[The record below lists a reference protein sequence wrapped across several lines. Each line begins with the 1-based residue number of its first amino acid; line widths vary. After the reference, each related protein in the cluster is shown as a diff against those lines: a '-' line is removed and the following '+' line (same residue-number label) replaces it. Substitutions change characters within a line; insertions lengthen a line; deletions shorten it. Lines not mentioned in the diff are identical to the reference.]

1 MQDMGTR
8 RTADQEPTMQ
18 CLFRSSDLMFLLH
31 AAAERMAA
39 DLDRAAVEMGLKDVR
54 DWFVLAALDDG
65 QQRTQLELSR
75 MVCVDKTTLI
85 SVLDRLE
92 QHQLIIRTVD
102 PADRRV
108 RIPQITPAG
117 RRVYAKFATAR
128 DAAEARALD
137 GIDPEQRAAIVLRY
151 LLEYTPGEIA
161 RMLELPRG
169 TVNSRLRRGLDRDG
183 VGRVAHGCFPAAV
196 VGRVHGE
203 AWPRRQVEFEELGS
217 RPADGNAQA

>member
-1 MQDMGTR
+1 MP
-8 RTADQEPTMQ
+8 ADLT
-18 CLFRSSDLMFLLH
+18 FLLH
-31 AAAERMAA
+31 AAADRMTV
-39 DLDRAAVEMGLKDVR
+39 DLDRAAVDMGLNDVR
-54 DWFVLAALDDG
+54 DWLVLAALDDG

-92 QHQLIIRTVD
+92 QHKLVVRTVD

-137 GIDPEQRAAIVLRY
+137 GIAPDQRN
-151 LLEYTPGEIA
+151 LLLSLLARIA
-161 RMLELPRG
+161 DTQDVPQ
-169 TVNSRLRRGLDRDG
+169 
-183 VGRVAHGCFPAAV
+183 PA
-196 VGRVHGE
+196 
-203 AWPRRQVEFEELGS
+203 L
-217 RPADGNAQA
+217 